1 MLRWQVLG
9 PTWSST
15 ISRLISRRSRVILSL
30 WTKLPSPRY
39 MMGLRSDFCDLAI
52 THADIVLQHC
62 SENMDISQILWK
74 WLTGNALP
82 PFFLSFFL
90 SSFLSFLS
98 FCFSIFLFFYFSV
111 FLSFYLSI
119 FLSFYRSIFFIFLY
133 FYLSIFL
140 FFYFSI
146 FLSFYFSIFLSFYL
160 SFCPSF
166 LTFF

>member
-90 SSFLSFLS
+90 SIL
-98 FCFSIFLFFYFSV
+98 SIFLFFYFSI
-111 FLSFYLSI
+111 FLLFCLSI
-119 FLSFYRSIFFIFLY
+119 FLSFYLFIVLSFYLFYISIFLY

-140 FFYFSI
+140 FFYLSI
-146 FLSFYFSIFLSFYL
+146 FLSVLRS
-160 SFCPSF
+160 
-166 LTFF
+166 